1 MNTFNKGLLA
11 VGISFSFLLTSCE
24 EKGQKKE
31 EISLPANLLNYEA
44 DLSDLEGNKPLA
56 FSDQGAWFAYGFP
69 RAAKCQGGFAGPF
82 LMTQENG
89 VWSSDVLSRFR
100 ITDLRTGDILPLN
113 RFDLEQNS
121 YNSHLEQNYEG
132 EEIRVEQKLFFLSA
146 HTATISTRILNKSK
160 KTKDLFVEVKGEI
173 RSSSLSLEGNKTSV
187 GIRSDRSNAQGL
199 VRFQSHLPEELVV
212 AEDNYYCSF
221 REISLKA
228 GAADTII
235 LEHTFIFPEDLA
247 HEEFPGLTSV
257 AGYLDRKLEERIAE
271 KEAQLKA
278 IQFRPGFSGPGFF
291 DLASKCIL
299 TLQNN
304 WRSAAGELQH
314 AGLFPSY
321 HYQWFHGFWAWDSW
335 KQAAALARYDTEL
348 AKDQIRAMYDFMNA
362 DGFIADCVYRDTTI
376 EKHNFRNTKPPLS
389 AWSVWKV
396 FEQDHD
402 TIFLAEMYLQLIRQH
417 EWWYKFRD
425 HDEDGLCEYG
435 STDGS
440 LIAAKWE
447 SGMDN
452 GVRFDNSSILKNSE
466 GAYSLEQESIDL
478 NSFLFMEKNYL
489 AMISRALMQ
498 EEDAD
503 RFRSDAD
510 SLGQRIREE
519 FFDPETGWFYDKT
532 IDGSSFIRVKGSE
545 GWSALFTGI
554 ASQEQADL
562 MIQNMMDPT
571 QFWTSVPFQTLSAD
585 HPEFEPDGGYWR
597 GPNWLD
603 QSYFAIMGLEKYGY
617 QMEADSARMRIFRNA
632 RGLMTRGSAI
642 RENYNPITGEGL
654 EARNFSWSAGHLLLL
669 LTEEQPN

>member
-1 MNTFNKGLLA
+1 MNTFSKGLLA
-11 VGISFSFLLTSCE
+11 IGISFSFFLTSCE
-24 EKGQKKE
+24 DKSQEAE
-31 EISLPANLLNYEA
+31 ETGLPADLLNYKA
-44 DLSDLEGNKPLA
+44 DLSDQEDHKPLA

-69 RAAKCQGGFAGPF
+69 TAAEYQGGFAGPF

-100 ITDLRTGDILPLN
+100 ITDLRTGDILHLN
-113 RFDLEQNS
+113 QFDLEQCS

-132 EEIRVEQKLFFLSA
+132 EEIRVEQKLLFLSA
-146 HTATISTRILNKSK
+146 HTAAISTRIQNKSK
-160 KTKDLFVEVKGEI
+160 KSKDLFVEVKGEL
-173 RSSSLSLEGNKTSV
+173 RSSSLSLEGNKISV
-187 GIRSDRSNAQGL
+187 GIRSDQSEAQGTI
-199 VRFQSHLPEELVV
+199 RFQSHLPEELVV
-212 AEDNYYCSF
+212 AEDNYYCRF
-221 REISLKA
+221 REISLEA

-247 HEEFPGLTSV
+247 HGELQGSPSV
-257 AGYLDRKLEERIAE
+257 AGYFDQKLEERMAE
-271 KEAQLKA
+271 KEAQLNA
-278 IQFRPGFSGPGFF
+278 MEFRPGFSGLRFF

-304 WRSAAGELQH
+304 WRSAAGELEH

-321 HYQWFHGFWAWDSW
+321 HYRWFHGFWAWDSW
-335 KQAAALARYDTEL
+335 KHAVALARYDPEL
-348 AKDQIRAMYDFMNA
+348 AKDQIRAMYDFMDQ

-389 AWSVWKV
+389 VWSVWKV

-402 TIFLAEMYLQLIRQH
+402 TVFLAEMYLQLIKQH

-425 HDEDGLCEYG
+425 HDGDGLCEYG

-452 GVRFDNSSILKNSE
+452 GVRFDESTILKNSE

-489 AMISRALMQ
+489 SKISRTLMQ

-503 RFRSDAD
+503 RFSSHAD

-519 FFDPETGWFYDKT
+519 FFDPETGWFYDKK

-545 GWSALFTGI
+545 GWSALFTGA
-554 ASQEQADL
+554 ASKEQADL
-562 MIQNMMDPT
+562 MIRNMMDPV
-571 QFWTSVPFQTLSAD
+571 QFWTKVPFQTLSAD

-603 QSYFAIMGLEKYGY
+603 QSYFAIMGLERYGY
-617 QMEADSARMRIFRNA
+617 GSEADSARKRIFRNA
-632 RGLMTRGSAI
+632 QGVMRPGVAI

-654 EARNFSWSAGHLLLL
+654 EAQNFSWSAAHLLLL
-669 LTEEQPN
+669 LIED

>member
-11 VGISFSFLLTSCE
+11 VGISFLFLLTSCE
-24 EKGQKKE
+24 DKSQKAE
-31 EISLPANLLNYEA
+31 EIGLQANLLNYEA
-44 DLSDLEGNKPLA
+44 DLSNPEGHKPLA

-69 RAAKCQGGFAGPF
+69 TAAEYQGGFAGPF

-113 RFDLEQNS
+113 QLDFEQNS

-146 HTATISTRILNKSK
+146 HTAAISTSILNKSK
-160 KTKDLFVEVKGEI
+160 KTKDLFVEVKGKL

-199 VRFQSHLPEELVV
+199 IRFQSHLPEELVV

-235 LEHTFIFPEDLA
+235 LEHTFVFPEDLA
-247 HEEFPGLTSV
+247 HEEFKGLPSA
-257 AGYLDRKLEERIAE
+257 AGYLERKLEERIAE
-271 KEAQLKA
+271 KEAQLKGMG
-278 IQFRPGFSGPGFF
+278 FRPGFSGPGFF

-402 TIFLAEMYLQLIRQH
+402 TVFLAEMYLQMIRQH

-425 HDEDGLCEYG
+425 HDGDGLCEYG

-452 GVRFDNSSILKNSE
+452 AVRFDESTILKNSE

-503 RFRSDAD
+503 RFRFDAD

-532 IDGSSFIRVKGSE
+532 IDGSSLIRVKGSE
-545 GWSALFTGI
+545 GWSALFTGV

-562 MIQNMMDPT
+562 MIQNMMDPA

-617 QMEADSARMRIFRNA
+617 QLEADSARMRIFRNA
-632 RGLMTRGSAI
+632 RGLMTRGTAI
-642 RENYNPITGEGL
+642 RENYNPISGEGL
-654 EARNFSWSAGHLLLL
+654 EARNFSWSAAHLLLL
-669 LTEEQPN
+669 LTTE